1 MKDRDTDI
9 LIEAALTAWRP
20 RTPDGRILPHPA
32 WADLSPADRQRLYE
46 ETVRARTIEQGLN
59 PLGLSTTARRVLSR
73 IGGAE

>member
-1 MKDRDTDI
+1 MKSRDSNT

-46 ETVRARTIEQGLN
+46 ETVRARIIEQGLN
-59 PLGLSTTARRVLSR
+59 PMGLSTTARRVLSR
-73 IGGAE
+73 IGGGD